1 MFMNKKAIAV
11 AISSALAVPMAAHA
25 VSFNV
30 SGQLN
35 KAIMFAD
42 DGVASDVFFGD
53 NTASNSRVRFTG
65 SEDMGN
71 GITAGFRIEFATQVN
86 SNYTQTIKRGGD
98 VANYGS
104 GNGGFGFRKSEAYF
118 SGNWGTLSLGH
129 GPTASD
135 GMGDAD
141 LSNTWLAD
149 FSGTTWGGTIA
160 FRTSGAAG
168 AVSTYSAAGVT
179 TYFDGHSRRSRV
191 RYDTPSF
198 GPLTVS
204 VDASVNDTWGVKGY
218 VYTSLGGGDLSL
230 ALAYAHG
237 DNRFGRSDVGG
248 SASFLCSQG
257 TNITLGQQER
267 DFVGT
272 AAVAGRTG
280 SHLFIKLGHRWGNNA
295 VSVSYGDNNDTGG
308 AGTDAQTI
316 GLGFVHTIP
325 KPKVELYAA
334 YNHISLDDIGG
345 VSFEDI
351 DVFGLGTRVKFD

>member
-1 MFMNKKAIAV
+1 MNKKAIAV

-30 SGQLN
+30 SGQVN

-42 DGVASDVFFGD
+42 DGVASDIFFVD
-53 NTASNSRVRFTG
+53 NTASNSRFRLSG

-71 GITAGFRIEFATQVN
+71 GMTAGFRIELATQVN
-86 SNYTQTIKRGGD
+86 ANYTQTIKRTGD
-98 VANYGS
+98 TASYGK
-104 GNGGFGFRKSEAYF
+104 GGFGTSVRKSEAYL
-118 SGNWGTLSLGH
+118 SGNWGTLSLGQ
-129 GPTASD
+129 GPTSSD

-149 FSGTTWGGTIA
+149 FSATTWGGTIA

-168 AVSTYSAAGVT
+168 AASKYSAAGVT
-179 TYFDGHSRRSRV
+179 TYFDGHSRRSRI

-204 VDASVNDTWGVKGY
+204 VDAQQNDTWGVKGY

-237 DNRFGRSDVGG
+237 DNRYGSSVIGG
-248 SASFLCSQG
+248 SGSFLFSQG
-257 TNITLGQQER
+257 TNITIGYQER
-267 DFVGT
+267 DYTAVGRDS
-272 AAVAGRTG
+272 AH
-280 SHLFIKLGHRWGNNA
+280 HLYVKLGHRWGNNA
-295 VSVSYGDNNDTGG
+295 VSISYGDNGDQTMN
-308 AGTDAQTI
+308 GTEANTI

-345 VSFEDI
+345 VSFQDI

>member
-11 AISSALAVPMAAHA
+11 AISSALAVPMAAQA
-25 VSFNV
+25 VSFDV
-30 SGQLN
+30 SGQVN

-42 DGVASDVFFGD
+42 DGVASDISFVD
-53 NTASNSRVRFTG
+53 NTASNSRFRLTG

-71 GITAGFRIEFATQVN
+71 GITAGFRIELATQVN
-86 SNYTQTIKRGGD
+86 ANYTQTIKRTGD
-98 VANYGS
+98 TASYGA
-104 GNGGFGFRKSEAYF
+104 GGFGTSIRKSEAYF
-118 SGNWGTLSLGH
+118 RGNWGTLSLGQ
-129 GPTASD
+129 GPTATD

-149 FSGTTWGGTIA
+149 FSATTWGGLTA
-160 FRTSGAAG
+160 FRTAG
-168 AVSTYSAAGVT
+168 GTQTPLSAAGVS

-248 SASFLCSQG
+248 SASFLFSQG
-257 TNITLGQQER
+257 TNITLGYQER
-267 DFVGT
+267 DFTAVGRNS
-272 AAVAGRTG
+272 AH
-280 SHLFIKLGHRWGNNA
+280 HLYVKLGHRWGNNA
-295 VSVSYGDNNDTGG
+295 VSISYGDNGDTAVNGS
-308 AGTDAQTI
+308 DANTI

-334 YNHISLDDIGG
+334 YNHISLDAIGG
-345 VSFEDI
+345 VGFEDI

>member
-1 MFMNKKAIAV
+1 MFMNKKALAV
-11 AISSALAVPMAAHA
+11 AISSVLAVPMAAHA

-30 SGQLN
+30 SGQVN

-86 SNYTQTIKRGGD
+86 ANYTQTIKRGGD

-104 GNGGFGFRKSEAYF
+104 GNAGFGFRKSEAYF
-118 SGNWGTLSLGH
+118 SGNWGTLSLGQ
-129 GPTASD
+129 GPTSTD

-149 FSGTTWGGTIA
+149 FSATTWGGTIA

-168 AVSTYSAAGVT
+168 AVSGYSAAGAT

-204 VDASVNDTWGVKGY
+204 VDASVNDAWGVKGY
-218 VYTSLGGGDLSL
+218 IYTSLGGGDLSL
-230 ALAYAHG
+230 ALGYAHG
-237 DNRFGRSDVGG
+237 DNRFGSSIVGG
-248 SASFLCSQG
+248 SASFLFSQG
-257 TNITLGQQER
+257 TNITLGYQER
-267 DFVGT
+267 DFTAVGRNS
-272 AAVAGRTG
+272 AH
-280 SHLFIKLGHRWGNNA
+280 HLYVKLGHRWGNNA
-295 VSVSYGDNNDTGG
+295 VSISYGDNGDTAVNGS
-308 AGTDAQTI
+308 DANTI

-334 YNHISLDDIGG
+334 YNHISLDAIGG
-345 VSFEDI
+345 VGFEDI